1 MVGLLASLLTAGVLL
16 APPTPAPRLLVAGPA
31 LAGDRVVWGE
41 QQDTLSVLR
50 AWPDSSPLWQS
61 ATSWFA
67 GPLAGAAPLVAFS
80 RSYDGCPGQPGV
92 VCPVE
97 TQTLAGPPR
106 GSLRPL
112 GVPERC
118 VAGGPGR
125 RLAVSGALVAL
136 LELRCDGS
144 GETVIVRDGSLVL
157 FERHAVSCCDVSLGG
172 SYLAWRSGSAVDVLD
187 LRTHRLAYRA
197 GAPPEEPILAF
208 DVQADGK
215 LALLLGPTSDGRVT
229 LAWRTPD
236 TAALHRLKLRVALPL
251 AGPALR
257 LIGDRIVTETA
268 EASGATELV
277 LADLTGRVYPL
288 ARFAAPVEQSGV
300 IDATSNRV
308 TWASRQI
315 TSSRVDCPPP
325 GQGRPCRLLK
335 SGIETIWLANLTTR
349 TPRPI
354 ARWAF
359 TDAPS

>member
-1 MVGLLASLLTAGVLL
+1 MVGFLASLLTAGALL
-16 APPTPAPRLLVAGPA
+16 SAASPPPRLLVAGPA

-50 AWPDSSPLWQS
+50 AWPDSSPLWQN

-67 GPLAGAAPLVAFS
+67 GPLAGSATLVAFS
-80 RSYDGCPGQPGV
+80 RSYDGCPGLAGV
-92 VCPVE
+92 ACPVE

-112 GVPERC
+112 GAPERC

-136 LELRCDGS
+136 LELRCDGDV
-144 GETVIVRDGSLVL
+144 ETVIAREGSRVLV
-157 FERHAVSCCDVSLGG
+157 ERHGVSCCDVSLGG

-197 GAPPEEPILAF
+197 EAPPGEPIAAF

-215 LALLLGPTSDGRVT
+215 LALLLGPTRNGRVT
-229 LAWRTPD
+229 LAWRTSGRA
-236 TAALHRLKLRVALPL
+236 TLHRLRLRVALQPV
-251 AGPALR
+251 GPALR
-257 LIGDRIVTETA
+257 LIGDRVVTEAA
-268 EASGATELV
+268 EAGGATELV
-277 LADLTGRVYPL
+277 LTDLTGRVNVL
-288 ARFAAPVEQSGV
+288 ARFTASVEQSGA
-300 IDATSNRV
+300 IDATSDRV

-315 TSSRVDCPPP
+315 TSSHVDCPPA

-335 SGIETIWLANLTTR
+335 SGIETIWLANLTTQ

-359 TDAPS
+359 TNAP

>member
-1 MVGLLASLLTAGVLL
+1 MVGLLASLLAAGALL
-16 APPTPAPRLLVAGPA
+16 TPPTAAPRLLVAGPA

-41 QQDTLSVLR
+41 QQGTLSVLR
-50 AWPDSSPLWQS
+50 AWPDSSSLWQS

-67 GPLAGAAPLVAFS
+67 GPLAGGARLVAFS
-80 RSYDGCPGQPGV
+80 RSYDGCPGQVGV

-112 GVPERC
+112 GAPVRC

-144 GETVIVRDGSLVL
+144 GETVTVREGSRVL
-157 FERHAVSCCDVSLGG
+157 YESHAASCCDVALGG
-172 SYLAWRSGSAVDVLD
+172 SYLAWRSGTAVDVLD

-197 GAPPEEPILAF
+197 AAPPGEPIVAF

-215 LALLLGPTSDGRVT
+215 LALLLGPTRDGSVT
-229 LAWRTPD
+229 VGWRTPG
-236 TAALHRLKLRVALPL
+236 TANLHRLRLRVALPP

-257 LIGDRIVTETA
+257 LIGDRIVTEAA
-268 EASGATELV
+268 EAGGPTELV
-277 LADLTGRVYPL
+277 LADLTGRVNVL
-288 ARFAAPVEQSGV
+288 ARFAAPVEQSGA
-300 IDATSNRV
+300 IDATSDRV

-315 TSSRVDCPPP
+315 TSSRVDCPPA
-325 GQGRPCRLLK
+325 GQGRPCRMLK
-335 SGIETIWLANLTTR
+335 SGIETVWLAGLTER

-354 ARWAF
+354 ARWVF
-359 TDAPS
+359 TDAP